1 MQVIQSLQL
10 VDNLWEVFRKFIR
23 FDRGGTF
30 SFLHQCDRVGT
41 GDQGGPLGL
50 GFQAGKDMC
59 SCDFNFTIVS
69 QCTCFMAL
77 NVIAI
82 KRLIPIATKISSE
95 QVQVQCTL
103 PLIAEI
109 KCLSQEFPVSLHPKS
124 GVLNVPDVF
133 ELAI

>member
-1 MQVIQSLQL
+1 
-10 VDNLWEVFRKFIR
+10 
-23 FDRGGTF
+23 
-30 SFLHQCDRVGT
+30 
-41 GDQGGPLGL
+41 
-50 GFQAGKDMC
+50 MC
-59 SCDFNFTIVS
+59 SCDFDFTIVS

-77 NVIAI
+77 IAT
-82 KRLIPIATKISSE
+82 KRLIPIGTKISSE

-109 KCLSQEFPVSLHPKS
+109 KCLAQEFPVTLHQNS